1 MRENRFYENG
11 IMRTAFLLSD
21 ILFISLLYLLVSLPV
36 ITLGASTAALHH
48 TVRKLLARQE
58 GTPWREFLESF
69 WRNLPGAT
77 ALGAFGTLFLG
88 FLVFDCILIF
98 PLIYSLGGFYWVLGG
113 LLAIGGILGAMWLQ
127 LWLPCF
133 VRYPDRV
140 KPVMINCFWI
150 TAENPGRCLVLL
162 LLRLLGVAIGLF
174 FFHLIWPVALLLPAA
189 WAMLLSP
196 LQDRLFQ
203 KYAKEP
209 PV

>member
-1 MRENRFYENG
+1 MRENRFYDNG
-11 IMRTAFLLSD
+11 IIRTAFLLSD
-21 ILFISLLYLLVSLPV
+21 ILFLSLLYLLMSLPI

-48 TVRKLLARQE
+48 TARKLLARQE
-58 GTPWREFLESF
+58 GAIWKEFLGSF
-69 WRNLPGAT
+69 WQQLSGAT
-77 ALGAFGTLFLG
+77 ALGAFGVLFLA
-88 FLVFDCILIF
+88 FLVFDGILIF

-113 LLAIGGILGAMWLQ
+113 LLAAAGLLGAMWLQ

-140 KPVMINCFWI
+140 KLVVINCFWI
-150 TAENPGRCLVLL
+150 AVENPGRCLVLF
-162 LLRLLGVAIGLF
+162 LLRLLGMAIGLF
-174 FFHLIWPVALLLPAA
+174 LFHLIWPVALLLPAS